1 MDLSGS
7 GHGDDGSGGLA
18 GGGGEAE
25 VLEEGG
31 VSLGKRLVEFGAGW
45 SEAGVGLRQGFRA
58 GELGGERCGGH
69 RHLEF

>member
-31 VSLGKRLVEFGAGW
+31 VRLVEFGAGS

-69 RHLEF
+69 RHFEF